1 MFILCFYVLIQG
13 AINVH
18 IINNYDNFNN
28 DTESFIVNYIN
39 NGIYYVFMF
48 YLNYDVVFIN
58 YYV

>member
-1 MFILCFYVLIQG
+1 MFILCFDVLKQG
-13 AINVH
+13 AINVN

>member
-28 DTESFIVNYIN
+28 DTESFIVNYN
-39 NGIYYVFMF
+39 NCVYYVFMF
-48 YLNYDVVFIN
+48 YLNYAFVLNNF
-58 YYV
+58 